1 MTLGAW
7 ARREAVLGS
16 CLAAAAALVALS
28 VPLGVPW
35 LAVASVIFAAVSGLL
50 RLVIGVQRVRLESQR
65 ERAESARWLRV
76 PVAPIGEV
84 DPTLIGVDPAAQTVL
99 AGDVLPDYLGREVDA
114 ALRDAVAAAL
124 NGRGRWLVVVVGGSK
139 VGKSRALFEALRRCA
154 RAGELELVAPVDGDA
169 LRSLLNPG
177 QSPRAGAAHA
187 VLWLDDLEPFLNQG
201 VTLQT
206 LREWQAGGPGRIVTA
221 TYGGKGSE
229 LIAGSSTGGLT
240 TLATDVL
247 QHAREI
253 PLWPTTVGE
262 LDPLRAKLSNAEF
275 EAVQRHGL
283 AAYLV
288 AGPALERKLTTSRH
302 APGEDLCPEGVAVVY
317 AAVDWAR
324 CGRTDP
330 ISHETLR
337 QLWPTQ
343 LPAGSP
349 DTDEGF
355 DTGVVWALR
364 PVAAT
369 IALLQ
374 RAGSYQAY
382 DYVIRLVRDK
392 PGAEPPSDLA
402 WDAAI
407 ETATAVKAFA
417 VAVAAYSHSR
427 LKDAATALNRARE
440 SSVDEV
446 AAVAGFNLGVV
457 LGELGRS
464 AEEVAVYDEVVA
476 RYGED
481 PAPALREQVATAL
494 RNKGVRLGV
503 LGRFAEAVAV
513 YEEVVARYG
522 EDPAPA
528 LREQVATALRNKGVV
543 LRELGRSADAVAAY
557 EEVVARYGEDPA
569 PALREPVAMAL
580 VAMAL
585 VNMGVGR
592 SADVVAA
599 FEEVVARY
607 GEDPAPT
614 LRELVARALINMGV
628 SRSADAVAAL
638 EEVVARDGEDPAP
651 ALREQV
657 ATALDRSA
665 DAVAAFEEV
674 VARYGEDPAPV
685 LRELVAVAL
694 VNKGVRLGFLG
705 RLGGRS
711 VDEVAAFE
719 EVVARYGEDPAPAL
733 REQVATA
740 LYNKGVALGGLGR
753 SADAVAAY
761 EEVVARYGE
770 DPAPA
775 LREPVARAGNALRAS
790 EDGAE

>member
-7 ARREAVLGS
+7 TRREAVLVS
-16 CLAAAAALVALS
+16 WLTAAAALAGLS

-35 LAVASVIFAAVSGLL
+35 LAVAGGIAAAVGGLV
-50 RLVIGVQRVRLESQR
+50 RLVIGEQRVRLEGRR
-65 ERAESARWLRV
+65 ERAEWARWLRV
-76 PVAPIGEV
+76 PVAPIGGV

-99 AGDVLPDYLGREVDA
+99 AGDVLPEYVEREVDA
-114 ALRDAVAAAL
+114 TLRDAVAAAL
-124 NGRGRWLVVVVGGSK
+124 DGRGRWLVVVVGGSK
-139 VGKSRALFEALRRCA
+139 VGKSRALFEALLQCA

-206 LREWQAGGPGRIVTA
+206 LREWQTSGPGRIVTA

-229 LIAGSSTGGLT
+229 LIAGTTTGGLT
-240 TLATDVL
+240 TIAADVL

-253 PLWPTTVGE
+253 PLRPTTADE
-262 LDPLRAKLSNAEF
+262 LAPLRAKLSDAEF

-288 AGPALERKLTTSRH
+288 AAPALERKLTTGRH
-302 APGEDLCPEGVAVVY
+302 APGQDPCPEGVAVVY

-330 ISHETLR
+330 ISHETLH
-337 QLWPTQ
+337 QLWPTH

-349 DTDEGF
+349 DTDDGF

-374 RAGSYQAY
+374 RAGSSYEAY

-392 PGAEPPSDLA
+392 PGAEPPRDPA
-402 WDAAI
+402 WVAAI
-407 ETATAVKAFA
+407 ETATVAEASS

-427 LKDAATALNRARE
+427 LTDAATAFTRARD
-440 SSVDEV
+440 SSIDEV
-446 AAVAGFNLGVV
+446 AAIAGYNLGVV

-464 AEEVAVYDEVVA
+464 AEAV
-476 RYGED
+476 
-481 PAPALREQVATAL
+481 T
-494 RNKGVRLGV
+494 
-503 LGRFAEAVAV
+503 
-513 YEEVVARYG
+513 
-522 EDPAPA
+522 
-528 LREQVATALRNKGVV
+528 
-543 LRELGRSADAVAAY
+543 AY

-569 PALREPVAMAL
+569 PALRERVAK
-580 VAMAL
+580 AL
-585 VNMGVGR
+585 VNKGVVLGELGR
-592 SADVVAA
+592 SAEAVTAY
-599 FEEVVARY
+599 EEVVARY
-607 GEDPAPT
+607 GEDPTPA
-614 LRELVARALINMGV
+614 LRELVARALVYKGGV
-628 SRSADAVAAL
+628 LGELGRSAEAV
-638 EEVVARDGEDPAP
+638 
-651 ALREQV
+651 
-657 ATALDRSA
+657 TA
-665 DAVAAFEEV
+665 
-674 VARYGEDPAPV
+674 Y
-685 LRELVAVAL
+685 
-694 VNKGVRLGFLG
+694 K
-705 RLGGRS
+705 
-711 VDEVAAFE
+711 

-733 REQVATA
+733 RELVA
-740 LYNKGVALGGLGR
+740 GALGNKSFVLGELGR
-753 SADAVAAY
+753 SAEAVTAY

-770 DPAPA
+770 DPTPA
-775 LREPVARAGNALRAS
+775 LREQVARAGIALRAS

>member
-1 MTLGAW
+1 
-7 ARREAVLGS
+7 
-16 CLAAAAALVALS
+16 
-28 VPLGVPW
+28 
-35 LAVASVIFAAVSGLL
+35 
-50 RLVIGVQRVRLESQR
+50 
-65 ERAESARWLRV
+65 
-76 PVAPIGEV
+76 VAPIGGV
-84 DPTLIGVDPAAQTVL
+84 DPALIGVDPAAQTVL
-99 AGDVLPDYLGREVDA
+99 AGDVLPEYVEREVDA
-114 ALRDAVAAAL
+114 TLRDAVAAAL
-124 NGRGRWLVVVVGGSK
+124 DGRGRWLVVVVGGSK
-139 VGKSRALFEALRRCA
+139 VGKSRALFEALLQCA

-206 LREWQAGGPGRIVTA
+206 LREWQTSGPGRIVTA

-229 LIAGSSTGGLT
+229 LIAGTTTGGLT
-240 TLATDVL
+240 TIAADVL

-253 PLWPTTVGE
+253 PLRPTTAAE
-262 LDPLRAKLSNAEF
+262 LSPLRAKLSNAEF
-275 EAVQRHGL
+275 EVAQRHGL

-288 AGPALERKLTTSRH
+288 AGPALERKLTTGRH
-302 APGEDLCPEGVAVVY
+302 APGQDPCPEGVAVVY

-349 DTDEGF
+349 DTDDRF
-355 DTGVVWALR
+355 DTSLGWALR
-364 PVAAT
+364 PVTAT

-382 DYVIRLVRDK
+382 DYIIRLVRDK
-392 PGAEPPSDLA
+392 PGAEPPPDPT
-402 WDAAI
+402 WTAAI
-407 ETATAVKAFA
+407 ETATAAEAFA
-417 VAVAAYSHSR
+417 VGVAAYDHSR
-427 LKDAATALNRARE
+427 LTDAVTAFTCARE
-440 SSVDEV
+440 SSVDGV
-446 AAVAGFNLGVV
+446 AAVAGFNLG
-457 LGELGRS
+457 LMLRELGRS
-464 AEEVAVYDEVVA
+464 ADEVAV
-476 RYGED
+476 
-481 PAPALREQVATAL
+481 L
-494 RNKGVRLGV
+494 
-503 LGRFAEAVAV
+503 
-513 YEEVVARYG
+513 EEVVARYG

-528 LREQVATALRNKGVV
+528 LRELVARALVNKGVA
-543 LRELGRSADAVAAY
+543 LGELGRSADEVAVF

>member
-557 EEVVARYGEDPA
+557 EEVVDRYGEDPT
-569 PALREPVAMAL
+569 PALREHVA
-580 VAMAL
+580 
-585 VNMGVGR
+585 G
-592 SADVVAA
+592 
-599 FEEVVARY
+599 
-607 GEDPAPT
+607 
-614 LRELVARALINMGV
+614 
-628 SRSADAVAAL
+628 
-638 EEVVARDGEDPAP
+638 
-651 ALREQV
+651 
-657 ATALDRSA
+657 
-665 DAVAAFEEV
+665 
-674 VARYGEDPAPV
+674 
-685 LRELVAVAL
+685 AL
-694 VNKGVRLGFLG
+694 VNKGVVLGELG
-705 RLGGRS
+705 RS
-711 VDEVAAFE
+711 TAAVAVFE

-733 REQVATA
+733 RELVAPA
-740 LYNKGVALGGLGR
+740 LRNKGVVLVQLGR

-761 EEVVARYGE
+761 EEVVDRYGE
-770 DPAPA
+770 DPTPA
-775 LREPVARAGNALRAS
+775 LREQVARAANALRAS
-790 EDGAE
+790 EDGAESPGGAPR